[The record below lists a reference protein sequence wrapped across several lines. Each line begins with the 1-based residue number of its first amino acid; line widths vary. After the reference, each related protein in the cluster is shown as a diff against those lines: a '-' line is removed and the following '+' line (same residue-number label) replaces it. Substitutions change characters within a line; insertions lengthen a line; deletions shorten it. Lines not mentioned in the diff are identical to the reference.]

1 MSLYFYSKCYY
12 CSEFD
17 LVCILPFHTCPE
29 GGSLPVL
36 VVVGEAGETRHA
48 AGVVVAEPLEQFTEL
63 LPAFLLLHQP
73 LLLLLR
79 GHFAED
85 TPQEDI

>member
-1 MSLYFYSKCYY
+1 M
-12 CSEFD
+12 
-17 LVCILPFHTCPE
+17 
-29 GGSLPVL
+29 L

-85 TPQEDI
+85 TQREDGLWGGFSLSRTLSLSLTHTQRHAHTTLSHELPE